1 MEESYWKYCESLD
14 SASFHRLMAEYG
26 QDVWNLAFVLTKR
39 HDLADDVTQDVFLKA
54 YKSIGTF
61 RGASSVKTWLLSI
74 TRNIS
79 INYLRSAFMR
89 KVTLTEWITSKG
101 ASPSAEHEM
110 LEQALSEQIWQA
122 VLTMPLKMREVLILH
137 AKYEMTTKEI
147 ADLLQMSEGTV
158 KSRLA
163 RARQQMNRYWK
174 ESAAYE

>member
-14 SASFHRLMAEYG
+14 SANFHLLMTQYG

-39 HDLADDVTQDVFLKA
+39 YDLADDVTQDVFLNA
-54 YKSIGTF
+54 YKAIGTF

-101 ASPSAEHEM
+101 TSPSA
-110 LEQALSEQIWQA
+110 
-122 VLTMPLKMREVLILH
+122 
-137 AKYEMTTKEI
+137 
-147 ADLLQMSEGTV
+147 
-158 KSRLA
+158 
-163 RARQQMNRYWK
+163 
-174 ESAAYE
+174 